1 MNLKL
6 FAAFLFLCIGLG
18 LQELRGQEFFK
29 VKDSL
34 YSASAF
40 KQLYS
45 TYREMKPN
53 PPEGLDSL
61 FKLVTLEH
69 HIVERVKVNN
79 MVINNVAVHQ
89 YLGNIQPPAV
99 TDAQWLNQSLPNLN
113 SFKHLLGERSVICFW
128 SKTFE
133 PDERLI
139 ETLNELQRKSDVNV
153 IAILEGSCQNK
164 NWSKEAKFPYIENT
178 GNYIKEKLKINR
190 DTRYYILDREGRVS
204 FLFDFLPANNIPFWN
219 FTTPIQ
225 DENLEIYM
233 FIAGFY
239 KKPTYSSITN

>member
-6 FAAFLFLCIGLG
+6 LSALLVFCSILG
-18 LQELRGQEFFK
+18 LQELRGQEFYK
-29 VKDSL
+29 VHDSL
-34 YSASAF
+34 YSAAEF
-40 KQLYS
+40 KKMYS
-45 TYREMKPN
+45 NYRELRPKAPNGMDSIFKPL
-53 PPEGLDSL
+53 G
-61 FKLVTLEH
+61 LEH
-69 HIVERVKVNN
+69 HIVERVKVDN

-89 YLGNIQPPAV
+89 YLGNIQPSAV

-113 SFKHLLGERSVICFW
+113 SIKHLLGERSIICFW

-139 ETLNELQRKSDVNV
+139 ETLNELQKKKDVNV
-153 IAILEGSCQNK
+153 IAILEGSCQYK
-164 NWSKEAKFPYIENT
+164 DWSKEAKFPYVENT
-178 GNYIKEKLKINR
+178 GKYIKEKLKINR
-190 DTRYYILDREGRVS
+190 QTRYYILDREGRVS

-233 FIAGFY
+233 FIAGYY
-239 KKPTYSSITN
+239 KKPSFAAETN